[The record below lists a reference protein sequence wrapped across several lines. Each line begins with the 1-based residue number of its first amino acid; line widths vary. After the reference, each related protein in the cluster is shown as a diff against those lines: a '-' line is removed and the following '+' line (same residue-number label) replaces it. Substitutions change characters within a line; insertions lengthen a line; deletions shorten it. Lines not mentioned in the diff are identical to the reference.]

1 MRNLVLRFLINAV
14 AIGVITSG
22 LLPGIFIIGNQVQT
36 IAVVAVVLGVVN
48 ALIKPVVKL
57 LSCPLVLITLGLFTF
72 VINGAMLYLASRLS
86 DFAGNVTRGRLV
98 IEHFGWAV
106 VGALIVSVI
115 DMALEWVLIRN
126 TPKQEIIV
134 RYPPDVPPTAPRTG
148 VDLID
153 DYDPNTGKMKK

>member
-36 IAVVAVVLGVVN
+36 IALVAVVLGLVN

-57 LSCPLVLITLGLFTF
+57 LSCPLVFITLGLFTF
-72 VINGAMLYLASRLS
+72 VINGAMLYLAARLT

-98 IEHFGWAV
+98 IEHFGWAI

-134 RYPPDVPPTAPRTG
+134 RYPPDVPPAVPRTG
-148 VDLID
+148 VDMVD
-153 DYDPNTGKMKK
+153 DYDPNTGKMKR